1 VRASV
6 GDVVNVEAGVGIK
19 GSAVGIV
26 ENIASV
32 IARSI
37 SVWVREDWERSLGRW
52 ESPVVVDVSG
62 KVAVLMGP
70 PKGVQGC
77 LVEVDEVLP
86 VLNVWIDDGLLLQ
99 GAVSDDGIVDGDT
112 AQLVVC
118 VIIGRNEGVGDV
130 WDIVASIRLSSNVSR
145 SSLKL
150 KCLDKVP
157 PEANELKAKLNL
169 VGDVGLPLAVADT
182 DRLLNPDDIGPELIC
197 QFLL

>member
-1 VRASV
+1 
-6 GDVVNVEAGVGIK
+6 
-19 GSAVGIV
+19 
-26 ENIASV
+26 
-32 IARSI
+32 
-37 SVWVREDWERSLGRW
+37 
-52 ESPVVVDVSG
+52 
-62 KVAVLMGP
+62 MGP